1 MKLPVCLSGQ
11 ISGWCLTYGITWL
24 CAWSTWIKKFWVI
37 LEQQDRVAHGGG
49 GVFQKLIWRREKRG
63 KNVCVGWGEV
73 QGKCSWMDSSS
84 LSFSSPFIKYLY
96 PYVMHWEQEGT
107 TGWLEIK
114 CIIWLY
120 FLNGILCCY
129 SSPIPV
135 AARSKA
141 LVCGCSLAGIE
152 CSNPA
157 GNMNVSVFIV
167 VCCQVEVSSSGW
179 SLVQRSSTVCGVS
192 ECDREDQ

>member
-37 LEQQDRVAHGGG
+37 LEQQDRVAQWGE

-63 KNVCVGWGEV
+63 KNVGVGEGVV
-73 QGKCSWMDSSS
+73 QGKSSWMDSSS

-96 PYVMHWEQEGT
+96 PYMTQWEQEGT
-107 TGWLEIK
+107 TWWLEIK
-114 CIIWLY
+114 CIIWVY
-120 FLNGILCCY
+120 FLNGTLFCY

-135 AARSKA
+135 AARSKE
-141 LVCGCSLAGIE
+141 LVCRCLFAGIAY
-152 CSNPA
+152 SNPT
-157 GNMNVSVFIV
+157 GGMDVCLFWVLCV
-167 VCCQVEVSSSGW
+167 V
-179 SLVQRSSTVCGVS
+179 R
-192 ECDREDQ
+192 